1 MSFLFLLNFVLSK
14 EIVLC
19 QKVILPVFRK
29 KRNEEIKKRFRKS
42 AIFFNSILRDYTKTL
57 LKKRRSFVKRSNFKE
72 FDNKNSRNC
81 SFLAV
86 PLEEGFW
93 SSKSGFFSK
102 TNCSYLQMSS
112 LDAITNLES
121 TNSEKKFKETD
132 IFFYSYIL

>member
-93 SSKSGFFSK
+93 SSNSGFFSK